1 MGSVIVGA
9 ILVIIVAIAVYGTVR
24 RIRYGSSCCGEHDPA
39 DKKIKVKD
47 KNKANYPFSYSLKVD
62 GMHCSNCA
70 LRVEN
75 SLNKSGF
82 RWARADVGNKKVS
95 LLSKREEDENELR
108 NIIAQTGYTVLS
120 IVKTQ
125 QTA

>member
-1 MGSVIVGA
+1 MGSMIVGA

-39 DKKIKVKD
+39 DKRIKVKD

-75 SLNKSGF
+75 SLNRSGF
-82 RWARADVGNKKVS
+82 RWARADVGNKTVS
-95 LLSKREEDENELR
+95 LLSKQEENENELR
-108 NIIAQTGYTVLS
+108 NIIAQAGYTVLS
-120 IVKTQ
+120 IRKTQ
-125 QTA
+125 

>member
-95 LLSKREEDENELR
+95 LLSKRAEDENELR

>member
-1 MGSVIVGA
+1 MGSMIVGA

-70 LRVEN
+70 LRIEN
-75 SLNKSGF
+75 SLNRSGF
-82 RWARADVGNKKVS
+82 RWARADVGNKTVS
-95 LLSKREEDENELR
+95 LLSKQEEDENELR
-108 NIIAQTGYTVLS
+108 NIIAQAGYTVLS
-120 IVKTQ
+120 IRKT
-125 QTA
+125 